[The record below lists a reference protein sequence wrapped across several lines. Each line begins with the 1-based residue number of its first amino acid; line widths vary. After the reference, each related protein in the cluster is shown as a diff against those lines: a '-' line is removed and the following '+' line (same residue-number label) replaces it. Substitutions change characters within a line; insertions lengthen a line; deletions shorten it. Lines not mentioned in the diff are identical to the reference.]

1 MEVRGFEVEGAG
13 ASARVAALEEGV
25 TDARIAADVPT
36 DATLLGALD
45 LEDGIV
51 LVEPGEMAHLKSIA
65 SEAGV
70 ALQAVGGERSTRGTV
85 ASYRDQVRRAAG
97 EEDLDAQYELLA
109 PLFDEL
115 TAIEVAAALSALL
128 RRKTPPPAEARVGT
142 APPPPGKPASFV
154 RLFVSMGSKD
164 NIRPGDLVGAIT
176 GESSVQGD
184 RIGRI
189 DIRDTFSVIEV
200 DARDAD
206 RVIATLN
213 GTTMRGRSVRVDYD
227 RKTTPS
233 TGPRPS
239 GSGPRSSGSGPRS
252 SGPGGPRSPG
262 GSGPRSGPGGPRPGP
277 GGPRRGPPPRRDG
290 R

>member
-1 MEVRGFEVEGAG
+1 MAAPLVVTRTAARARWLATEMEVRGFAVEGDG
-13 ASARVAALEEGV
+13 ASARVIVLEEGV
-25 TDARIAADVPT
+25 KDARIAVDVPT
-36 DATLLGALD
+36 DAALLGALD

-51 LVEPGEMAHLKSIA
+51 LVEAGEMAHLKSIA

-70 ALQAVGGERSTRGTV
+70 ALQAVGGERTTRGTV
-85 ASYRDQVRRAAG
+85 GSYRDQVRRAAL
-97 EEDLDAQYELLA
+97 EEDIDAQFELLA
-109 PLFDEL
+109 PLFEEMP
-115 TAIEVAAALSALL
+115 AAEVAAALSALL

-154 RLFVSMGSKD
+154 RLFVSAGSKD

-189 DIRDTFSVIEV
+189 DVRDTFSVVEV

-206 RVIATLN
+206 RVIAALN
-213 GTTMRGRSVRVDYD
+213 GTTMRGRSLRVDYD

-233 TGPRPS
+233 AGPRPS
-239 GSGPRSSGSGPRS
+239 GSGPRSPGSGPRS
-252 SGPGGPRSPG
+252 SGPGPR
-262 GSGPRSGPGGPRPGP
+262 
-277 GGPRRGPPPRRDG
+277 
-290 R
+290 